1 MRKFAV
7 ATALWLLPC
16 IANAAT
22 LLPNGQQQFVNALGV
37 PYVGGKVYFYSNFPT
52 CSVPKATYQDA
63 AGSVPN
69 TNPVVLDSAGR
80 ATIFGTGAYCQ
91 VLKDAAGNTIWT
103 KYTSDTS
110 SASNLGWGGTSTGTA
125 NAQQLNVSAFAG
137 ENGQV
142 FYFLA
147 GATNTGAMTLT
158 VNGTYTAS
166 VVQDVPS
173 GTKLLSGGE
182 VIAGNVIGV
191 LYDQPTGR
199 FHLITNNT
207 RQFGAPTSLPAA
219 ISMDLNAAPS
229 HTVNVTG
236 SGVNITSFGAG
247 GPSSTQNSIYFLS
260 LAGANTI
267 VYNATSMITPT
278 GANLSLQSGA
288 TLTVL
293 YLGGSNWQILQY
305 TAGVGTSG
313 QVSAFAM
320 DVCPTG
326 WLLADGSEVSA
337 TTYPALASVLGTTW
351 GAAAAG
357 NVKLPDFRGMFLRGR
372 TAGRTTDPLGGAL
385 TAQATAAFVDDK
397 FEAHTHTYNA
407 PNISPYVAGGALNST
422 GTTAT
427 STSSSTG
434 GTETNP
440 KNLGITYCVQW

>member
-125 NAQQLNVSAFAG
+125 NAQQLTVSAFAG
-137 ENGQV
+137 DNGQV

-158 VNGTYTAS
+158 VNGSLTAS
-166 VVQDVPS
+166 VVQDVPN

-182 VIAGNVIGV
+182 VVAGNVVGV
-191 LYDQPTGR
+191 AYDQPTGR
-199 FHLITNNT
+199 FHLITNNV

-219 ISMDLNAAPS
+219 INMDLNAAPS
-229 HTVNVTG
+229 HTVNITG

-247 GPSSTQNSIYFLS
+247 GASSTQNSIYFVT

-278 GANLSLQSGA
+278 GTNLSLQAGA

-305 TAGVGTSG
+305 TAGAGLSG

-320 DVCPTG
+320 DNCPAG

-337 TTYPALASVLGTTW
+337 TTYPGLATALGVTW

-385 TAQATAAFVDDK
+385 TAQTTASFVDDK
-397 FEAHTHTYNA
+397 FEAHTHTVSGA
-407 PNISPYVAGGALNST
+407 IIAGGS
-422 GTTAT
+422 TTASGAGQT
-427 STSSSTG
+427 PSTVTTSSTG

>member
-1 MRKFAV
+1 MKRIV
-7 ATALWLLPC
+7 ALLALLVGS
-16 IANAAT
+16 AEAAT
-22 LLPNGQQQFVNALGV
+22 LLPNGQQQFVNGLGV
-37 PYVGGKVYFYSNFPT
+37 PYAGGKVYFYSNFPT
-52 CSVPKATYQDA
+52 CTVPKATYLDA

-91 VLKDAAGNTIWT
+91 VLKDSAGNQIWS

-110 SASNLGWGGTSTGTA
+110 SASNLGWGGTSAGTA
-125 NAQQLNVSAFAG
+125 NVQTVNVPSFSG
-137 ENGQV
+137 DNGQV

-147 GATNTGAMTLT
+147 GVTNTGSLTLT

-182 VIAGNVIGV
+182 VIAGNVVGV

-199 FHLITNNT
+199 FHLVTNNV
-207 RQFGAPTSLPAA
+207 RQFGAPTTLPAA
-219 ISMDLNAAPS
+219 INMDLNAAPS
-229 HTVNVTG
+229 HTVNISG
-236 SGVNITSFGAG
+236 GGVNITSFGAG
-247 GPSSTQNSIYFLS
+247 GPSSTQNTIYFVTL
-260 LAGANTI
+260 LGANTI

-278 GANLSLQSGA
+278 GTNLSLQSGA
-288 TLTVL
+288 TITVL

-305 TAGVGTSG
+305 TVGAGMSG

-320 DVCPTG
+320 DSCPAG
-326 WLLADGSEVSA
+326 WLLADGAEVAQS
-337 TTYPALASVLGTTW
+337 TYPALYSALGATW
-351 GAAAAG
+351 GAAGAG
-357 NVKLPDFRGMFLRGR
+357 NFKLPDFRGMFLRGR

-397 FEAHTHTYNA
+397 FESHTHTY
-407 PNISPYVAGGALNST
+407 SNST
-422 GTTAT
+422 TGAGTTWAAGTGYNSAT
-427 STSSSTG
+427 VNTSATG